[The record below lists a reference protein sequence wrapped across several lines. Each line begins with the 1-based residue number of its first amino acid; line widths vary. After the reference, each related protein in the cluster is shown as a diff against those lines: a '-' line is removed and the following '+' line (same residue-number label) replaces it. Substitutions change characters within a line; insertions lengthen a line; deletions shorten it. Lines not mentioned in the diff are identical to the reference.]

1 MKEKINIYVQYP
13 YLITRTTISIAII
26 IINIPTTPPPAAP
39 PKTTGES
46 PPSCEPKSS
55 RGTVREKFKYKTE
68 ERNDSVRIKIKK
80 QNKVYTSSW
89 SWR

>member
-1 MKEKINIYVQYP
+1 MKEKINIYVRYP
-13 YLITRTTISIAII
+13 YLITRTTINIAII

-55 RGTVREKFKYKTE
+55 RETVRQKFKYKIE
-68 ERNDSVRIKIKK
+68 ERND
-80 QNKVYTSSW
+80 KVLE
-89 SWR
+89 